1 MAGRN
6 VLGDRAEA
14 IRRKGSRRQ
23 AGLESLKPF
32 MRLIDALIF
41 GLTLGGTYALIAL
54 GLNLQYG
61 VARILNLAYGEM
73 LIAAALGGLVL
84 FMRVGVSPLAALLLL
99 VPLAAAAGALLYKV
113 AFLPLVRRAR
123 SREALEGDSIL
134 STFGLLFVI
143 QGVMLAVFGGNY
155 MSYSFLSV
163 PIEILGTTVA
173 ANRLLAL
180 VAALVLGGALFLIL
194 TRTRV
199 GTALRAVAVDP
210 GSAPLVAIDVTKIA
224 MLAFAMGTALVAI
237 AGVLVSM
244 FSTFS
249 ATMGVLFTMKALIVV
264 IMGGVGNFVGCV
276 LAALLLGLSESLVST
291 YVDPGL
297 TLAANYAIFL
307 LVLVFRPSG
316 LFGRAGR

>member
-1 MAGRN
+1 
-6 VLGDRAEA
+6 
-14 IRRKGSRRQ
+14 
-23 AGLESLKPF
+23 

-84 FMRVGVSPLAALLLL
+84 FTRAGVSPLVALLLL
-99 VPLAAAAGALLYKV
+99 VPVAAAAGALLYKV

-123 SREALEGDSIL
+123 SRDALEADSIL

-143 QGVMLAVFGGNY
+143 QGLMLTGFGGNY
-155 MSYSFLSV
+155 LSYSFLSI
-163 PIEILGTTVA
+163 PIEVLGTTVA

-180 VAALVLGGALFLIL
+180 VVALVLGGALFLVL
-194 TRTRV
+194 TRTRI

-210 GSAPLVAIDVTKIA
+210 GSAPLVAIDVAKIA

>member
-1 MAGRN
+1 
-6 VLGDRAEA
+6 
-14 IRRKGSRRQ
+14 
-23 AGLESLKPF
+23 

-73 LIAAALGGLVL
+73 LIAAALGSLVL
-84 FMRVGVSPLAALLLL
+84 FTRAGVSPPVALLLII
-99 VPLAAAAGALLYKV
+99 PGAAALGAVLYKV
-113 AFLPLVRRAR
+113 AFLPMVRRAR
-123 SREALEGDSIL
+123 SRDALEGDTIL

-143 QGVMLAVFGGNY
+143 QGLMLALFGGNY
-155 MSYSFLSV
+155 MSYSFLSIPLQV
-163 PIEILGTTVA
+163 FGTTVA
-173 ANRLLAL
+173 VNRLLAL
-180 VAALVLGGALFLIL
+180 VVALVLGGALFLML
-194 TRTRV
+194 TRTRL

-224 MLAFAMGTALVAI
+224 MLAFAVGTALVAV

-316 LFGRAGR
+316 LFGRTGR

>member
-1 MAGRN
+1 
-6 VLGDRAEA
+6 
-14 IRRKGSRRQ
+14 
-23 AGLESLKPF
+23 
-32 MRLIDALIF
+32 MRLIDTLIF

-84 FMRVGVSPLAALLLL
+84 FTQVGISPLFALLL
-99 VPLAAAAGALLYKV
+99 VPIAAAAGAVLYKV
-113 AFLPLVRRAR
+113 ALVPLVRRAR
-123 SREALEGDSIL
+123 SREALEADSIL
-134 STFGLLFVI
+134 STFGLLFVV
-143 QGVMLAVFGGNY
+143 QGLMLALFSGNY
-155 MSYSFLSV
+155 LSYSFLSI
-163 PIEILGTTVA
+163 PIEVLGTTVA

-180 VAALVLGGALFLIL
+180 VVALVLGGALFLIL

-276 LAALLLGLSESLVST
+276 LAALLLGLSESIVST

-316 LFGRAGR
+316 LFGRSRR

>member
-1 MAGRN
+1 
-6 VLGDRAEA
+6 
-14 IRRKGSRRQ
+14 
-23 AGLESLKPF
+23 

-84 FMRVGVSPLAALLLL
+84 FMWAGVSPLAALLLI

-180 VAALVLGGALFLIL
+180 VAALVLGGALFLFL

-276 LAALLLGLSESLVST
+276 LAALLLGLSESVVST

>member
-1 MAGRN
+1 
-6 VLGDRAEA
+6 
-14 IRRKGSRRQ
+14 
-23 AGLESLKPF
+23 

-73 LIAAALGGLVL
+73 LVAAALGCLVL
-84 FMRVGVSPLAALLLL
+84 FTHAGVSPLIALMLL
-99 VPLAAAAGALLYKV
+99 VPVAAAAGALLYKV
-113 AFLPLVRRAR
+113 ALVPLVRRAR

-143 QGVMLAVFGGNY
+143 QGLMLAAFGGNY

-180 VAALVLGGALFLIL
+180 VVALVLGSTLFLIL
-194 TRTRV
+194 TGTRV

-210 GSAPLVAIDVTKIA
+210 AAAPLVAIDVTKIA
-224 MLAFAMGTALVAI
+224 MVAFALGTSLVAI

-276 LAALLLGLSESLVST
+276 LAALLLGLSESLVSA

-316 LFGRAGR
+316 LFGRSGR

>member
-1 MAGRN
+1 
-6 VLGDRAEA
+6 
-14 IRRKGSRRQ
+14 
-23 AGLESLKPF
+23 

-84 FMRVGVSPLAALLLL
+84 FTRAGVSPLVALLLL
-99 VPLAAAAGALLYKV
+99 VPIAAAAGALLYKV

-123 SREALEGDSIL
+123 SRDALEADSIL

-143 QGVMLAVFGGNY
+143 QGLMLTGFGGNY
-155 MSYSFLSV
+155 LSYSFLSIPV
-163 PIEILGTTVA
+163 EVLGTTVA

-180 VAALVLGGALFLIL
+180 VVALVLGGALFLVL
-194 TRTRV
+194 TRTRI

>member
-1 MAGRN
+1 
-6 VLGDRAEA
+6 
-14 IRRKGSRRQ
+14 
-23 AGLESLKPF
+23 

-41 GLTLGGTYALIAL
+41 GLTLGGTYALVAL

-73 LIAAALGGLVL
+73 LIGAALIGMVL
-84 FMRVGVSPLAALLLL
+84 FTRAGLSPLIALLLI
-99 VPLAAAAGALLYKV
+99 VPAAAAAGAVLYRV

-123 SREALEGDSIL
+123 SRDALEGDSIL

-143 QGVMLAVFGGNY
+143 QGVMLAAFGGNY
-155 MSYSFLSV
+155 MSYSYLSV
-163 PIEILGTTVA
+163 PIELFGTTVA
-173 ANRLLAL
+173 ANRLLSL
-180 VAALVLGGALFLIL
+180 VVALVLGTALFLML
-194 TRTRV
+194 TKTRI

-210 GSAPLVAIDVTKIA
+210 ASAPLVAIDVTKIA
-224 MLAFAMGTALVAI
+224 MLAFAMGTGLVAV
-237 AGVLVSM
+237 AGVLISM

-276 LAALLLGLSESLVST
+276 LAALLLGLTESFVSS

-316 LFGRAGR
+316 LFGKAGR